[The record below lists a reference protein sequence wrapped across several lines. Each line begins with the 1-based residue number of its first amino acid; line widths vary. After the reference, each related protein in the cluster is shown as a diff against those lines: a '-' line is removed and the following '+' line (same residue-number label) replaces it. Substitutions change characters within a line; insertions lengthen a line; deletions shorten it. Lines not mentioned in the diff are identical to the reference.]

1 MREADGVSN
10 APDGFKTYPNQG
22 PFLEHIG
29 PIQVREE
36 GDELVLG
43 LRAEER
49 HANHRGTIQG
59 GLLSTFAD
67 FALGR
72 AIDAD
77 ADDYKDRATVSLTV
91 DFLKPA
97 TVGDWIE
104 SRTRVDRVGGTLAF
118 ADCSLTVEDREIVRS
133 RAVWVTAG

>member
-1 MREADGVSN
+1 MDVP
-10 APDGFKTYPNQG
+10 PDFILFPDQG
-22 PFLEHIG
+22 PFLETVG
-29 PIQVREE
+29 PIHVCEG

-49 HANHRGTIQG
+49 HANHRGTVQG

-72 AIDAD
+72 AIEAD
-77 ADDYKDRATVSLTV
+77 AEDDRDRATVSLTV

-97 TVGDWIE
+97 KPGAWIE
-104 SRTRVDRVGGTLAF
+104 SRTRVDRVGDTLAF
-118 ADCSLTVEDREIVRS
+118 ADCSLTVDGREIVRA
-133 RAVWVTAG
+133 RAVWVAAG

>member
-1 MREADGVSN
+1 MSV
-10 APDGFKTYPNQG
+10 PDGFEPFPNQG

-29 PIQVREE
+29 PVYVHEHN
-36 GDELVLG
+36 DELVLG
-43 LRAEER
+43 IRTEDR

-72 AIDAD
+72 AIEAD
-77 ADDYKDRATVSLTV
+77 ADDGKDRATVSLTV

-97 TVGDWIE
+97 KPGDWIE

-118 ADCSLTVEDREIVRS
+118 ADCSLTVDDREIVRA
-133 RAVWVTAG
+133 RAVWVVAG